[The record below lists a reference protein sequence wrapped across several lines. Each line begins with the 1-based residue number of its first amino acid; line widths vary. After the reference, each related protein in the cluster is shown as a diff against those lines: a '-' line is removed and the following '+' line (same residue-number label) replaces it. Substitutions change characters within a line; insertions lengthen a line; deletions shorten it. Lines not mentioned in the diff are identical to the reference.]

1 MHAANFVQ
9 RITLIVHTQMKYNLV
24 FRVINN
30 YPKSWYNYQIAQGIS
45 LLGKAVLVGNW
56 SMENVCTVEESWTIR
71 IAVHRQKEI
80 LL

>member
-1 MHAANFVQ
+1 
-9 RITLIVHTQMKYNLV
+9 MKCNLV
-24 FRVINN
+24 FRVIDN

-56 SMENVCTVEESWTIR
+56 SMENVCTVEERSQWSNIGTLTSWTIR